1 MHQTK
6 IILNLYT
13 VLVLRISLTY
23 IISIIILS
31 MFFVFMTLKHP
42 NYFNQFGNDFNI
54 EIIAKN
60 LTTQSIKE
68 GID

>member
-1 MHQTK
+1 
-6 IILNLYT
+6 
-13 VLVLRISLTY
+13 
-23 IISIIILS
+23 

-60 LTTQSIKE
+60 LATQSIKE
-68 GID
+68 GIDWNENNYLIFIECVAFNSIN

>member
-1 MHQTK
+1 
-6 IILNLYT
+6 
-13 VLVLRISLTY
+13 
-23 IISIIILS
+23 

-60 LTTQSIKE
+60 LATQSIKE
-68 GID
+68 GIDWNENNHLIFIECVAFNSIN